1 MTEPTAPPT
10 IDLARTI
17 RPQRYGAS
25 PTKAIVD
32 PLVEPLWAGIRVIG
46 AADEDGAALFES
58 GEELHE
64 DRIANALRT
73 MTRSTADAVI
83 VDGYLTKQAHP
94 SGPLVARLD
103 LDPTTGELL
112 TQTFIGL
119 RSKSRQDKERLREA
133 EAAAR
138 LFRPEDVI
146 TLLVTDLLWLDGT
159 WLLDIPLLE
168 RRRLLEAVLPGDELV
183 RPGPYVRPP
192 LHSWIGSWR
201 SQGFTGLTFKEANS
215 RYRPGEI
222 ASDWA
227 TTPMP
232 LR

>member
-94 SGPLVARLD
+94 SGPLGARLD
-103 LDPTTGELL
+103 LDPTTG
-112 TQTFIGL
+112 
-119 RSKSRQDKERLREA
+119 ERLREA

>member
-10 IDLARTI
+10 IDLARTV
-17 RPQRYGAS
+17 RPQRYGDS
-25 PTKAIVD
+25 STKAIVD
-32 PLVEPLWAGIRVIG
+32 PLVEPLWAGVRVIG
-46 AADEDGAALFES
+46 GADEGGVALFEG
-58 GEELHE
+58 GEELTE
-64 DRIANALRT
+64 EPITNAFRT
-73 MTRSTADAVI
+73 MARSTADAVI

-94 SGPLVARLD
+94 NGPLGSRLD

-112 TQTFIGL
+112 TQTFFGL
-119 RSKSRQDKERLREA
+119 RSKSRQDAERLREA

-138 LFRPEDVI
+138 LFRPDDVV
-146 TLLVTDLLWLDGT
+146 TFLVTDLLWLDGT

-192 LHSWIGSWR
+192 LLSWIGSWR
-201 SQGFTGLTFKEANS
+201 SQGFTGLTFKEANG